1 MRLHAI
7 QTGTVAIKQRQVR
20 GSGQGF
26 GRRLNTMLDR
36 VWTDPLPIY
45 VWVIEHP
52 EGIIVVDTG
61 ETARTTE
68 PGYFPWW
75 HPYYRLGVREWVRP
89 EEEVG
94 PQLRALGIPPEE
106 VRWVVLTHLHS
117 DHTGGLAHFPK
128 AEILL
133 SRTEYQSA
141 SGWQGQ
147 VSGYLPQH
155 WPTWF
160 DPTLISFAAA
170 SVGPFPLSYSVTRAQ
185 DVLLVPTAGHTAG
198 HLSVV
203 VLEDDHVLFLAGDT
217 SYIQQLMLE
226 EGWMAWLPMSG
237 SVGRRSSAFMPTP
250 SRCQPST
257 CHRMIQRQESACF
270 NDKPS
275 CFLRPSRLRCSVS
288 RQSRW

>member
-20 GSGQGF
+20 GSGQGL

-36 VWTDPLPIY
+36 VWTDSLPIY

-61 ETARTTE
+61 ETARASQA
-68 PGYFPWW
+68 GYFPWW

-94 PQLRALGIPPEE
+94 PQLRALGIPAEE
-106 VRWVVLTHLHS
+106 VRWVILTHLHS
-117 DHTGGLAHFPK
+117 DHAGGLATFPK

-133 SRTEYQSA
+133 SRTEYQQA
-141 SGWQGQ
+141 AGGLGQ
-147 VSGYLPQH
+147 VIGYLPQH

-160 DPTLISFAAA
+160 DPILISFTPA
-170 SVGPFPLSYSVTRAQ
+170 SVGSFPQSYPVTRAQ
-185 DVLLVPTAGHTAG
+185 DVLLVPTAGHTTG

-203 VLEDDHVLFLAGDT
+203 VLEDDHALFLAGDT
-217 SYIQQLMLE
+217 SYTQQLMLE
-226 EGWMAWLPMSG
+226 EVVDGVAPDE
-237 SVGRRSSAFMPTP
+237 R
-250 SRCQPST
+250 
-257 CHRMIQRQESACF
+257 I
-270 NDKPS
+270 
-275 CFLRPSRLRCSVS
+275 S
-288 RQSRW
+288 RQTLQRIHAYTERVPTVYLPSHDPEARERLFQRRTVLFPETSKAGL